1 MRLGRPNVNNTND
14 TLSAGAD
21 NPTALPKT
29 RWEHFDCRSAELFD
43 SMRISYLILAHNTPN
58 HLSRLVRALDSANA
72 AFFIHVDRKFDISR
86 FRDGVF
92 QHNVRF
98 LENRVAVYWGEFSI
112 VQATTSLM
120 REALSRS
127 QDPQYLCLLSGSD
140 YPLRN
145 PRYIESFFSRNQ
157 GREFIN
163 LVPMPCEAV
172 GKPLKRLEDYW
183 LQTPHDNQF
192 VMRTVAR
199 LNALIN
205 NQLKLIKR
213 DYKRAFNCL
222 VPYAGSQWW
231 ALTTDACRYILS
243 FMESRSDVVKFFRNV
258 CLPDE
263 SFFHTIIGNS
273 KFAKHVTRSLTFADW
288 SRPSGG
294 SAIIDM
300 DHLNAFMKTPCV
312 IGDDT
317 YGRGE
322 LLFARKFTDDSSQL
336 TDFIDVNLI
345 HRTDSQLLVEK
356 IR

>member
-1 MRLGRPNVNNTND
+1 PGMRDPTFHYGPGGESVRGGFDRVLLHDPDIIRGRR
-14 TLSAGAD
+14 SAGRKHFISLSRREPKQQTGSD
-21 NPTALPKT
+21 SSALFGLDAMKM
-29 RWEHFDCRSAELFD
+29 A
-43 SMRISYLILAHNTPN
+43 YLILAHNTPN

-86 FRDGVF
+86 FRDGVP

-222 VPYAGSQWW
+222 V
-231 ALTTDACRYILS
+231 
-243 FMESRSDVVKFFRNV
+243 
-258 CLPDE
+258 
-263 SFFHTIIGNS
+263 
-273 KFAKHVTRSLTFADW
+273 
-288 SRPSGG
+288 
-294 SAIIDM
+294 
-300 DHLNAFMKTPCV
+300 
-312 IGDDT
+312 
-317 YGRGE
+317 
-322 LLFARKFTDDSSQL
+322 
-336 TDFIDVNLI
+336 
-345 HRTDSQLLVEK
+345 
-356 IR
+356 